1 MVSTAELQS
10 RTLKRGQAVR
20 LVEDIP
26 GHPAGSSAKVALANG
41 VTWLRYWLRFSD
53 GSSVG
58 HVNHAA
64 LVKAKDYDKFLRS
77 RQLEADAAQ
86 RDAELAAH
94 TTDDPTSTS
103 EGETGAGGAAVVN
116 GVEIP
121 QLLLDR
127 SAAARV
133 RLGA

>member
-1 MVSTAELQS
+1 MSSTAELQS

-58 HVNHAA
+58 HIDHSV
-64 LVKAKDYDKFLRS
+64 LVRAKDYDKFLRS
-77 RQLEADAAQ
+77 RELEATAAQ
-86 RDAELAAH
+86 HEAEAASQESADA
-94 TTDDPTSTS
+94 DSPG
-103 EGETGAGGAAVVN
+103 EGGNTGGATEVN
-116 GVEIP
+116 GVVIP